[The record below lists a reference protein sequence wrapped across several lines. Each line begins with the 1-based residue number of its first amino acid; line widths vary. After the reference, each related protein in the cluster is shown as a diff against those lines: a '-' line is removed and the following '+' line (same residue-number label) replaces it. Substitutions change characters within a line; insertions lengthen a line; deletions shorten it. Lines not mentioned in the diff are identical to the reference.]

1 MDEATKVA
9 ETLRYAKQIVVAA
22 RQRKDIAETWHG
34 DWLIRSYFGP
44 SAGPEDDIPRV
55 MYSACAVT
63 MNVESGD
70 PDLYGTDAIRV
81 DFDNRSVIWMSAE
94 TSPLLTQ
101 KLEQVF
107 HGFRW
112 NSQDIP

>member
-1 MDEATKVA
+1 MNEATKVA
-9 ETLRYAKQIVVAA
+9 ETLRYAEQIVTAA

-44 SAGPEDDIPRV
+44 SPGSEDGVPKI

-63 MNVESGD
+63 MNVGSGP
-70 PDLYGTDAIRV
+70 PDLHDIDAIRV
-81 DFDNRSVIWMSAE
+81 DFDDRSVVWMSAE

-112 NSQDIP
+112 NHSEIP